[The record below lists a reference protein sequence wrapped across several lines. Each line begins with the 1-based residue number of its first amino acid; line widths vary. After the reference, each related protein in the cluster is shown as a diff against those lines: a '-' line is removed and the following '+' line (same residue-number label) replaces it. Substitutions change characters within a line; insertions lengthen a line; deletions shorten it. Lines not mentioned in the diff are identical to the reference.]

1 MKDFLIILRE
11 PDGRLEPHDEFEV
24 KAHRQRMGEWFQK
37 HIQAGNVAGG
47 SALSLNGK
55 QIKGRNAQV
64 VNEIHR
70 VGTEIVGGYI
80 LLKAIDLEDAVAIM
94 CSFPVYE
101 FDGYAE
107 IRELM
112 QT

>member
-11 PDGRLEPHDEFEV
+11 PDGRLNVHDEFEV

-37 HIQAGNVAGG
+37 HIQTGNITGG
-47 SALSLNGK
+47 SALSLKGK
-55 QIKGRNAQV
+55 QIKGKDALI

-80 LLKAIDLEDAVAIM
+80 LLKAINLNNAVAIM
-94 CSFPVYE
+94 RSFPVYE

-112 QT
+112 TT

>member
-11 PDGRLEPHDEFEV
+11 PDGRLQPHDELEV

-37 HIQAGNVAGG
+37 HIQAGNIAGG
-47 SALSLNGK
+47 NALSLSGK
-55 QIKGRNAQV
+55 QIKGRDAQV
-64 VNEIHR
+64 VNEIHH

-80 LLKAIDLEDAVAIM
+80 LLKATNLDDAVTIM
-94 CSFPVYE
+94 RSFPVYE